1 MLLLGAVGCL
11 VLIGCSNV
19 ASLLLAR
26 GLVRRRE
33 IGLELALGATR
44 WRVARQLFAESVA
57 MSVTG
62 GALGLVLAG
71 WLTRLVPALVPPDQL
86 SIDAIAIDRTVL
98 YFTFAVS
105 VLTGLLFGCAP
116 AIQLRRVDPADTL
129 ARGGRSIFGGQH
141 TRTRRVLV
149 VAQIALA
156 VLLVL
161 GATLMGRGL
170 VALHR
175 VDPGFETQ
183 NTLTVDLTLRG
194 PRYATPVQQRQFF
207 DDVETRTRAIPGV
220 TAVGAINDVPLA
232 GGMSGTAIGIEG
244 RPDRAAEGGSA
255 QYRVVSP
262 GYFTTMGARFVAG
275 RDFTATDARLAVPLI
290 RWWPQ
295 QPLPAQFDA
304 PQPPPVA
311 VVNEAMARAY
321 WPEGAVGRRFTV
333 IASPPV
339 TVIGVVADMRTI
351 SLRTTTGPEFYLTSV
366 QEPQSQMSL
375 LVRGTGAPLDLA
387 PAIRDVIRNVD
398 RALPISRIEPMA
410 DVVAKM
416 FDQPTF
422 MSALFGVFG
431 GLALLLMTVG
441 VYGLLAFTT
450 AQRLPEMGVRVALGA
465 GRRQIRSLILRDAL
479 GMTVLGVALGVIA
492 GVALGRFIEGELYGV
507 TPTDR
512 ATYLTVTAAVSL
524 VVALACWRPA
534 RKAARVD
541 PVVVL
546 RQE

>member
-1 MLLLGAVGCL
+1 
-11 VLIGCSNV
+11 
-19 ASLLLAR
+19 
-26 GLVRRRE
+26 
-33 IGLELALGATR
+33 
-44 WRVARQLFAESVA
+44 
-57 MSVTG
+57 
-62 GALGLVLAG
+62 
-71 WLTRLVPALVPPDQL
+71 
-86 SIDAIAIDRTVL
+86 
-98 YFTFAVS
+98 
-105 VLTGLLFGCAP
+105 
-116 AIQLRRVDPADTL
+116 
-129 ARGGRSIFGGQH
+129 
-141 TRTRRVLV
+141 
-149 VAQIALA
+149 
-156 VLLVL
+156 
-161 GATLMGRGL
+161 
-170 VALHR
+170 
-175 VDPGFETQ
+175 
-183 NTLTVDLTLRG
+183 
-194 PRYATPVQQRQFF
+194 
-207 DDVETRTRAIPGV
+207 
-220 TAVGAINDVPLA
+220 
-232 GGMSGTAIGIEG
+232 
-244 RPDRAAEGGSA
+244 
-255 QYRVVSP
+255 
-262 GYFTTMGARFVAG
+262 
-275 RDFTATDARLAVPLI
+275 
-290 RWWPQ
+290 
-295 QPLPAQFDA
+295 
-304 PQPPPVA
+304 
-311 VVNEAMARAY
+311 
-321 WPEGAVGRRFTV
+321 
-333 IASPPV
+333 
-339 TVIGVVADMRTI
+339 MRTI